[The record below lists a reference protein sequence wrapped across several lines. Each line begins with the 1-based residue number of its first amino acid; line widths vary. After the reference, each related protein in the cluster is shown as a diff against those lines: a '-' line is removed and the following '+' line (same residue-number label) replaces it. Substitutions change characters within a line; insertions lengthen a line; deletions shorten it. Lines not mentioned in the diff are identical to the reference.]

1 MGREPEAPGGAYHR
15 PLRKRARTTKAMEA
29 DQQNRDSEGQENENS
44 EGTRSYTRTRKRT
57 TTKAADNMSELK
69 QLLEQN
75 FSEKMKAMK
84 TEFQLKFVKLKNCMA
99 EEVTRSM
106 SPMAQEL
113 AQVREQLTQARSKL
127 EQTRRQLV
135 T

>member
-1 MGREPEAPGGAYHR
+1 MKTVREPGAIPEHGKGPR
-15 PLRKRARTTKAMEA
+15 QKQPTTCPRHSSA
-29 DQQNRDSEGQENENS
+29 
-44 EGTRSYTRTRKRT
+44 
-57 TTKAADNMSELK
+57 LK